1 MPRKKKSTAVSIH
14 DLSIEELNE
23 EIERR
28 HEEAVALE
36 EERAELIERID
47 EIDAMLDELGSAPPA
62 KKSSSNRSRT
72 KGRNHSKKKTAK
84 KTAARAGRTTT
95 KKKPTKPRGSRKRHR
110 NDTNL
115 VEALRSVLS
124 GTTMG
129 VSEVAEAVQV
139 AGYKTTSPNFRTIV
153 NQTLIKHTDV
163 FTKKSRG
170 QYTAKKK

>member
-1 MPRKKKSTAVSIH
+1 MPRKKKQTTVSIH

-28 HEEAVALE
+28 HEEATALE
-36 EERAELIERID
+36 EERAELIERVD
-47 EIDAMLDELGSAPPA
+47 EIDAMLQELGSAPPR
-62 KKSSSNRSRT
+62 KRSSRSRT
-72 KGRNHSKKKTAK
+72 KGRSHSKKKTAR
-84 KTAARAGRTTT
+84 KTASRSGRGSG
-95 KKKPTKPRGSRKRHR
+95 KKQPTKPRGSRKRHR

-115 VEALRSVLS
+115 VEALRAVLT

-163 FTKKSRG
+163 FSKKGRG
-170 QYTAKKK
+170 QYTAKK